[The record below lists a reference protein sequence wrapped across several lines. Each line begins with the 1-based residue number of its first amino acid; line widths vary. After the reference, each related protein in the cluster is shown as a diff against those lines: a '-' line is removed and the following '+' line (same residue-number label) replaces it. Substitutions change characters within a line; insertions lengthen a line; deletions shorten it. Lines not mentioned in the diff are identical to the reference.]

1 MSDSESDWDA
11 DFDEPTK
18 LTLPTSKPTVVLSGL
33 APNPDNVEDWGD
45 DFDDPEPASPS
56 PKAASKDDLDSP
68 TIKVSIKKL
77 DLTAKGSP
85 APEPD
90 DNDKLVTALT
100 QTLSKVKVLTPPNNA
115 APRMVRKMSVGN
127 NVGSVTG
134 SSTSVMLPNPA
145 DELWKEDIA
154 KLELKLAQL
163 QESQSKDVVAL
174 CKIHS
179 EMGMIYRDHDAMFD
193 AMEQFDAGISLL
205 DELSDPS
212 DAGEDSIAATP
223 SPLSP
228 RKHARAHL
236 QYELGLT
243 AKALQDILQAIEN
256 FINALR
262 DLDSEK
268 HKDLWLKLH
277 FELGYCFAKT
287 DQPKKAMDFC
297 NTFLRETVSF
307 SSQPQV
313 QSRFI
318 TENWESILQAL
329 LSVGESALKVGLTSL
344 AKKYLQLTID
354 FAGAKFKEI
363 EEKAQQGLATAHSLP
378 ASATPVMQRDA
389 STLSARST
397 DSDRTEKTST
407 RGGATTAD
415 DDAGDESASSDWDD
429 LINDDIPA
437 QPKFSLVLAENKIG
451 VDAENPKAELA
462 KFRLLH
468 EQKSFIAVKYPNPT
482 VLYSMRTTDGHTL
495 LNETELETWL
505 QTLIL
510 KYKDSVNSVKTIDP
524 KDPLATAKSK
534 LNTELSKLKPYSNAW
549 LSLHLA
555 FLHRLYLSAEYSAEC
570 WAQLRTFFTD
580 LRLHVS
586 KEYKASAPPR
596 VDSDIVQLPIHVVH
610 LACKMWRPDKTDD
623 FNIILQ
629 AISSLGPRMDNL
641 SSIVWAETASHYR
654 IVSAKPSRSF
664 CTVYHSVK
672 KLLDACTS
680 PDSDEANTC
689 VYLCSRALSNL
700 QLHLSE
706 RSALTGSHPKDSEDS
721 MLTVEDL
728 PRDDPLWDE
737 NKRIADLTELYSR
750 LVGNSFVKAKCAFAL
765 GLAKMDMEDFDTAE
779 RLFFESAYMLDI
791 LEPPAE
797 GIRPLISELGNNV
810 IICYAQMLQANYKY
824 KYAVHAF
831 DAGLLLLNMRGR
843 RDEYFSLTRAV
854 ARVAQEQSD
863 YMRAVD
869 LYTEIVENYRERRC
883 INEAIYV
890 YDILCGLYLELGQFK
905 QAIKSLT
912 MASEL
917 LPDHKKF
924 FGETDLP
931 AGTGSGPST
940 PFGSNSP
947 SLGGPLGNPLGGPM
961 GISSLRQ
968 MNFDPLFLKL
978 QLKIARAHL
987 SSYNYDAGVELLER
1001 LLRCKVPHS
1010 YLVAVIETLS
1020 RAYIKKR
1027 WLHEAGQALQTLR
1040 DLSLSPP
1047 TSTSSTATTS
1057 SIKSSTDSDLPLSPS
1072 AVEALSTYWEL
1083 SARNYLHHKLLF
1095 EGLYCIDRAIHLS
1108 VSSRYSSVGRF
1119 FYLRGKILH
1128 EMFRNSASM
1137 TFPPA
1142 ASQYQGATVP
1152 FAPGGLSSA
1161 SSSSSSSPADAPPSV
1176 LSAGGNKRPGYA
1188 FPSWQAGIG
1197 VGDEAITVPAF
1208 QSAGDLLQE
1217 CNATYRTA
1225 YNFFRNTGD
1234 DPRICKTVSA
1244 IAELFLQHL
1253 FWPIT
1258 TKETTFDDI
1267 SNMPIFDPS
1276 PTATDSMRE
1285 RSAFASAR
1293 VSVDGAT
1300 LAEVGTTGAAA
1311 PATSHWG
1318 PNGRP
1323 HSERS
1328 RRTDAVSKHS
1338 EGTGTGI
1345 FKPKHSRTQSEVS
1358 SPRKGETTSGAAPTA
1373 PATPAVPIPIP
1384 AGSIGSSRRHQ
1395 QASASSS
1402 VKDKVPGPSPI
1413 GSPLDAGDLSDS
1425 SEILGRSRRGS
1436 ADRRERH
1443 RNRSKSRDRSGRSK
1457 SRDPPESNTL
1467 RRKGAETPV
1476 MDRSPMR
1483 TRPGGAAPTSP
1494 PPSHSD
1500 VATDESSNS
1509 EFPSGSEKSTPTKD
1523 DGASSRLDPGSF
1535 IISYTTISNA
1545 IEVALEVSLRSCNII
1560 MVLQSYLDLAELR
1573 YLEGKKET
1581 SQTFLIECKEW
1592 LFSVFF
1598 GDGVQPILRDAAP
1611 GFIERLWRLTQRA
1624 TRLLFMFEKSF
1635 VNRHLE
1641 LVDSMISL
1649 EVALEQVRRRPA
1661 GDVSAPGRSIG
1672 TDGSLPAQLA
1682 ALLRPKGG
1690 GFLSRPRSGLIN
1702 PVAEPA
1708 SEPSSLSSSMGDLP
1722 SYHLSSSGSSSLSG
1736 SSTAPNSPA
1745 PVRNTLAK
1753 KEAAV
1758 REMAYNLWGYLSYV
1772 RQQELR
1778 NVEGKIS
1785 HAELHERCEKVVRKM
1800 LRIAQT
1806 ARSSEPEQIVQ
1817 MNERSDMQARLA
1829 RRASRRLTLMT
1840 PLKKGDHVYS
1850 RERTD
1855 SSLSSLSSPSL
1866 NLSGTTPLRSPRKS
1880 PSFEEVVDKSTT
1892 LSKVMYSVQ
1901 LDDRVIHYAPLTG
1914 AKRMQRFGRKSDFT
1928 RAAAT
1933 TKAARS
1939 KMDTVYVMIELLDK
1953 SHESI
1958 TIGVPAELPLIT
1970 VLEYLCDRNNWE
1982 LDGTSAETSQATRKK
1997 AGLSFFGL
2005 LGGSSAKEERVI
2017 KKVHRTSSFFKEFRK
2032 LLGMASHKKKRRDD
2046 GDDKTPRSGSG
2057 GTSSPKKASAPRS
2070 EGLISAALTQA
2081 ARSTSK
2087 GELSGSAAIS
2097 VVSLAAKRG
2106 QASRYQTSSIYPL
2119 RSKMNAPISECFL
2132 ESEYRDNSPE
2142 KPVKLFVY
2150 LSAAASRANRGGLS
2164 SSVNETLLFS
2174 DQVIRY
2180 LNSLFSP
2187 EANEKDDAPEAQA
2200 AVDAIISELRHAFS
2214 PLLEIL
2220 PDQDD
2225 SGHSVS
2231 GSKAATELWTKLM
2244 EHPTHEAVSSKP
2256 LRLICTRFLN
2266 CFPWELI
2273 FPATE
2278 PVVRCPNLED
2288 LLRQPDRP
2296 ALPQITEKTSLSDS
2310 KKGRRTDSNTL
2321 RGEKT
2326 RTSSSASSGSS
2337 SSGPSSVGPFS
2348 LVSCFFS
2355 QGQRA
2360 VQASEQVRR
2369 QRLSDLISLSLSLSP
2384 KAPEFSPDQAAFF
2397 PFHCPLVRV
2406 ARKISHY
2413 KSKYKGITFVDLMD
2427 YLSDPSGPVLFAS
2440 SLPNPVFLF
2449 CYGDLLELSDLVV
2462 IASQQL
2468 DASVPGS
2475 QPTLIFV
2482 PEGRMKSIIS
2492 RLCKLLSSFAKAHG
2506 TALTSKYQQLMTA
2519 VAVIQRELHV
2529 PVVVLYPPQA

>member
-1 MSDSESDWDA
+1 M
-11 DFDEPTK
+11 
-18 LTLPTSKPTVVLSGL
+18 L
-33 APNPDNVEDWGD
+33 
-45 DFDDPEPASPS
+45 
-56 PKAASKDDLDSP
+56 
-68 TIKVSIKKL
+68 
-77 DLTAKGSP
+77 
-85 APEPD
+85 
-90 DNDKLVTALT
+90 
-100 QTLSKVKVLTPPNNA
+100 QTT
-115 APRMVRKMSVGN
+115 
-127 NVGSVTG
+127 
-134 SSTSVMLPNPA
+134 A

-163 QESQSKDVVAL
+163 QDSQSKDVVAL

-179 EMGMIYRDHDAMFD
+179 DMGMIYRDHDAMFD

-212 DAGEDSIAATP
+212 DAGADSIAASP
-223 SPLSP
+223 SPMSP

-318 TENWESILQAL
+318 TDNWESILQAL
-329 LSVGESALKVGLTSL
+329 LSVGEAALKVGLTSL

-354 FAGAKFKEI
+354 FAGPKFKEI

-397 DSDRTEKTST
+397 DSDKTERTST
-407 RGGATTAD
+407 RGGATTA

-482 VLYSMRTTDGHTL
+482 VLYSTRTTDGHTL

-534 LNTELSKLKPYSNAW
+534 LNTELSKLKPYSTAW

-586 KEYKASAPPR
+586 KDYKPNAPPR
-596 VDSDIVQLPIHVVH
+596 VDSEIVQLPIHVVH

-629 AISSLGPRMDNL
+629 AISSLGPRMDHL
-641 SSIVWAETASHYR
+641 STIVWAETASHYR

-664 CTVYHSVK
+664 CTVYHTVK
-672 KLLDACTS
+672 KHLDAAN
-680 PDSDEANTC
+680 PDSAEANSC
-689 VYLCSRALSNL
+689 VYICSRALSNL

-721 MLTVEDL
+721 MLTIEDL

-737 NKRIADLTELYSR
+737 NNRIADLTELYSR

-779 RLFFESAYMLDI
+779 RLFFESAYMLDV

-924 FGETDLP
+924 FGDTDIPLP
-931 AGTGSGPST
+931 TGSGSST

-947 SLGGPLGNPLGGPM
+947 SLGGALGNPLGGPM

-978 QLKIARAHL
+978 QLKTARAHL
-987 SSYNYDAGVELLER
+987 SSYNYDSGVELLER

-1057 SIKSSTDSDLPLSPS
+1057 SIKSSTDSDLPMSPA

-1083 SARNYLHHKLLF
+1083 SARNYLHHKLLV

-1137 TFPPA
+1137 AFPPV
-1142 ASQYQGATVP
+1142 ASLYQATTVS
-1152 FAPGGLSSA
+1152 FAPGGMSSA
-1161 SSSSSSSPADAPPSV
+1161 SSSSSSSPADAPSV
-1176 LSAGGNKRPGYA
+1176 LSSSGGNKRPGYA

-1197 VGDEAITVPAF
+1197 VGDESITIPAF

-1267 SNMPIFDPS
+1267 SNVPIFEPS
-1276 PTATDSMRE
+1276 ATATDSMRH

-1293 VSVDGAT
+1293 VSVDGAI
-1300 LAEVGTTGAAA
+1300 LSDSSINGTST
-1311 PATSHWG
+1311 PASSHWG

-1328 RRTDAVSKHS
+1328 RRTDAVSKQS
-1338 EGTGTGI
+1338 DASGTGI
-1345 FKPKHSRTQSEVS
+1345 FKPKHTRTQSEVS
-1358 SPRKGETTSGAAPTA
+1358 SPRKGETA
-1373 PATPAVPIPIP
+1373 PAPPTPALPIPIP
-1384 AGSIGSSRRHQ
+1384 AGSIGSSRRQ
-1395 QASASSS
+1395 QQQTASASSS
-1402 VKDKVPGPSPI
+1402 VKEKPGPSPI
-1413 GSPLDAGDLSDS
+1413 GSPLLDGELSDS
-1425 SEILGRSRRGS
+1425 SEIVGRSRRGS
-1436 ADRRERH
+1436 GGRDRH
-1443 RNRSKSRDRSGRSK
+1443 RSKSRERSGRGK
-1457 SRDPPESNTL
+1457 SRDPEGNTL

-1483 TRPGGAAPTSP
+1483 TRPGAPPTS

-1500 VATDESSNS
+1500 IATDESSNG

-1545 IEVALEVSLRSCNII
+1545 IEVALEVSLRSCNIV

-1573 YLEGKKET
+1573 FLEGKKET

-1641 LVDSMISL
+1641 LVDSMIAL

-1661 GDVSAPGRSIG
+1661 GDVSSPSPGRSIG

-1682 ALLRPKGG
+1682 ALLRPKSG
-1690 GFLSRPRSGLIN
+1690 GFLSRPRSGLIT
-1702 PVAEPA
+1702 PVNEPS
-1708 SEPSSLSSSMGDLP
+1708 SEPSSLSSSVGDLP
-1722 SYHLSSSGSSSLSG
+1722 SYHASGSSS
-1736 SSTAPNSPA
+1736 TPNSPA

-1758 REMAYNLWGYLSYV
+1758 REMAFNLWGYLSYV

-1829 RRASRRLTLMT
+1829 RRASRRLTLMV
-1840 PLKKGDHVYS
+1840 PLKKGDNVAS

-1880 PSFEEVVDKSTT
+1880 PSFEEVVDKSAA

-1914 AKRMQRFGRKSDFT
+1914 AKRMQRFGRKSEFT
-1928 RAAAT
+1928 RAVT
-1933 TKAARS
+1933 SKAARS

-1982 LDGTSAETSQATRKK
+1982 LDGSNVESSQQTRKK

-2005 LGGSSAKEERVI
+2005 LGGSSSKEERVI

-2046 GDDKTPRSGSG
+2046 EEKTPRSGSG
-2057 GTSSPKKASAPRS
+2057 GSSSPKKAPPRS

-2087 GELSGSAAIS
+2087 GELSGSAATS

-2150 LSAAASRANRGGLS
+2150 LSAAASRRGGLGS
-2164 SSVNETLLFS
+2164 SINETLLFS

-2187 EANEKDDAPEAQA
+2187 DSSEKDDTPEAQT

-2214 PLLEIL
+2214 PLIEIL

-2225 SGHSVS
+2225 SLHVAP

-2296 ALPQITEKTSLSDS
+2296 APPQIVSERASLSDS
-2310 KKGRRTDSNTL
+2310 KKGRRTDSSTL
-2321 RGEKT
+2321 RGEKS

-2337 SSGPSSVGPFS
+2337 SSSSQSTVGPFS

-2427 YLSDPSGPVLFAS
+2427 HLSDPSGPVLLAS
-2440 SLPNPVFLF
+2440 SLPNPVLLF

-2475 QPTLIFV
+2475 QPTLMFV
-2482 PEGRMKSIIS
+2482 PEGRMKTIIS